1 MSEIWDVYDENGR
14 KTGRTMRRGEPL
26 PGEYMLCVHVYLYT
40 PEKMFL
46 VQKRSSRKESHPGV
60 WDVTVGAVLCGEE
73 SLEGARR
80 ETLEEVGIDIA
91 ADASVSFIGRVKKRK
106 SFADIYFVEK
116 KFDIKDCILQKE
128 EVEAV
133 RFVNEKEL
141 LYLQEHD
148 RLRDA
153 DYMKVIAGA
162 VGKLERV

>member
-1 MSEIWDVYDENGR
+1 MAEIWDIYDENANR
-14 KTGRTMRRGEPL
+14 TGRIMERGEPR
-26 PGEYMLCVHVYLYT
+26 PGDYMLCVHIYLYT
-40 PEKMFL
+40 PDRKFL
-46 VQKRSSRKESHPGV
+46 VQKRAMSKETHPGE
-60 WDVTVGAVLCGEE
+60 WDVTGGAVLSGEE
-73 SLEGARR
+73 SIDGAIR
-80 ETLEEVGIDIA
+80 ETEEEVGIKLDK
-91 ADASVSFIGRVKKRK
+91 SELCLVGRIKRK
-106 SFADIYFVEK
+106 KNFVDIYFVEK